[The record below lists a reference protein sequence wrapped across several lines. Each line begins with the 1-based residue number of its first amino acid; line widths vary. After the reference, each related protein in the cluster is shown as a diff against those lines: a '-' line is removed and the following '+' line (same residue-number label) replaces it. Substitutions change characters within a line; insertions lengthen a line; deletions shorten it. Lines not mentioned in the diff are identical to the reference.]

1 MDVSLNNIEN
11 LNETMHLAKGRKGL
25 TNLSTIYQTLST
37 SSETG
42 LTTRQIADNC
52 GLSIYVTRNWLTK
65 LNQAGLICCHLF
77 DGKSLYWSID
87 L

>member
-1 MDVSLNNIEN
+1 
-11 LNETMHLAKGRKGL
+11 MHLAKGRKGL
-25 TNLSTIYQTLST
+25 TNLSTIHQTLSIT
-37 SSETG
+37 SEAG

-77 DGKSLYWSID
+77 DGKYLYWSID